1 MEHKTGDD
9 PRIAGFDWDD
19 GNREKCAR
27 HGVSL
32 AAIEAAFRRPVAV
45 FPDPAHSRHEE
56 RFKAIGNTAEGRRI
70 LIVFSLRRRGT
81 DMLVRPIG
89 ARFMHATEVEYYEE
103 EAAKAAQR

>member
-1 MEHKTGDD
+1 MH
-9 PRIAGFDWDD
+9 A
-19 GNREKCAR
+19 AR
-27 HGVSL
+27 SL
-32 AAIEAAFRRPVAV
+32 ARGDRRRVPPPRRG

-70 LIVFSLRRRGT
+70 LIVFTLRRRGA